1 MYITKDTYINEII
14 INKSRFIGI
23 ITKIYS
29 KDEFDNIMNNIKEE
43 YPKATHYTYAYRLL
57 DYYKVSDDGE
67 PSATA
72 GLPILKIIETEELY
86 NTMII
91 VVRYFGGIK
100 LGVGGLIRA
109 YSNAAKECIK
119 EKCKLIPSTL
129 ITIKLDYNSIK
140 ELDNILNNIN
150 CNVINKE
157 FNDKIK
163 YIINVDNSYIQLFSK
178 FNYIKEKDTYL
189 EL

>member
-1 MYITKDTYINEII
+1 MYITKDTYIKELN

-29 KDEFDNIMNNIKEE
+29 KDEFEDIMNKIKDE
-43 YPKATHYTYAYRLL
+43 YPKATHYTYAYRLI

-67 PSATA
+67 PSTTA
-72 GLPILKIIETEELY
+72 GLPILNIIETEELY
-86 NTMII
+86 NTMIV
-91 VVRYFGGIK
+91 VVRYFGGTK

-109 YSNAAKECIK
+109 YSNTAKECIK
-119 EKCKLIPSTL
+119 EKSMLIPSTI
-129 ITIKLDYNSIK
+129 ITINTDYNNIK
-140 ELDNILNNIN
+140 DLDNILNKIN
-150 CNVINKE
+150 CLVLDKSFDEKIIYKIN
-157 FNDKIK
+157 I
-163 YIINVDNSYIQLFSK
+163 DNNQLDLVNK

>member
-1 MYITKDTYINEII
+1 MYITKDTYINDIN

-29 KDEFDNIMNNIKEE
+29 KDEFDTIMNDIKKE
-43 YPKATHYTYAYRLL
+43 YPKATHYTYAYRLI

-67 PSATA
+67 PSGTA
-72 GLPILKIIETEELY
+72 GLPILNILETEDLY

-109 YSNAAKECIK
+109 YSNCAKDCIK
-119 EKCKLIPSTL
+119 DKSLLIDSSI
-129 ITIKLDYNSIK
+129 ITVTVDYNNLK
-140 ELDNILNNIN
+140 VLENILNKIN
-150 CNVINKE
+150 CKIIDKSFNENIVYYINIDNKE
-157 FNDKIK
+157 
-163 YIINVDNSYIQLFSK
+163 LELLSK

>member
-1 MYITKDTYINEII
+1 MYITKDTYIEEIV

-29 KDEFDNIMNNIKEE
+29 KDEFDEIMNNIKKL
-43 YPKATHYTYAYRLL
+43 YPKATHYTYAYRLI

-67 PSATA
+67 PSGTA
-72 GLPILKIIETEELY
+72 GLPILNILETENLY
-86 NTMII
+86 NTLII
-91 VVRYFGGIK
+91 VVRYFGGTK

-109 YSNAAKECIK
+109 YSSTAKECIK
-119 EKCKLIPSTL
+119 DKLQLIPSTL
-129 ITIKLDYNSIK
+129 ITINTDYNNIK
-140 ELDNILNNIN
+140 ELDNILSKIN
-150 CNVINKE
+150 CKII
-157 FNDKIK
+157 DKSYDEK
-163 YIINVDNSYIQLFSK
+163 IIYKLNIDNTQIDLLNK